1 MIYSYDKFLI
11 ELGRKLRQ
19 MRIDRGFTLRAMIVK
34 HGFHLA
40 QWQGFEKGKGI
51 SVPSLLRM
59 CEVFD
64 LRLEDLIAG
73 VGIADNAKDASV
85 TNALAAEPACEP
97 AKEPSNW
104 VEAPL
109 GSVAKSASSLVSPVQ
124 RSRRPKL

>member
-1 MIYSYDKFLI
+1 MLYSYDKFLI

-19 MRIDRGFTLRAMIVK
+19 LRIDRGLTLRAMIVE

-64 LRLEDLIAG
+64 LRLEDLIGGMGYA
-73 VGIADNAKDASV
+73 ASPDDSSASA
-85 TNALAAEPACEP
+85 ALASEPICTP
-97 AKEPSNW
+97 TKLPKKEKPS
-104 VEAPL
+104 AGKPTKTSSSSSS
-109 GSVAKSASSLVSPVQ
+109 GAASGP
-124 RSRRPKL
+124 RKG

>member
-1 MIYSYDKFLI
+1 MLYSYDKFLA

-19 MRIDRGFTLRAMIVK
+19 LRIDRGLTLRAMIIQ

-64 LRLEDLIAG
+64 LTLEELVG
-73 VGIADNAKDASV
+73 GMGIADSTHDSSASS
-85 TNALAAEPACEP
+85 ALAAEPVCDSPETP
-97 AKEPSNW
+97 KGTG
-104 VEAPL
+104 AP
-109 GSVAKSASSLVSPVQ
+109 SASRSAKTSSSVSPGV
-124 RSRRPKL
+124 SRRQRKH